1 MLKAIDRIQGLEY
14 YGKNKDTIN
23 PTRNAVRRTE
33 KFCEMCGSKISAA
46 GGRRWCE
53 MCKKQAKTELYS
65 EFYEDRNIKRSGNS
79 YIVHVFAD
87 GKSHYIKCTKDKQ
100 LAYILRDLAEQK
112 VKEEIF
118 KDWLDN
124 FKKNGRTISGMK

>member
-1 MLKAIDRIQGLEY
+1 M
-14 YGKNKDTIN
+14 
-23 PTRNAVRRTE
+23 
-33 KFCEMCGSKISAA
+33 CE
-46 GGRRWCE
+46 
-53 MCKKQAKTELYS
+53 KQAKTELYS